1 MNAHASTT
9 PARLPGL
16 DLLRALAIVLVI
28 FSHGPPVIQGEM
40 PTFLCDFL
48 NAIRRGGWIG
58 VDLFFVL
65 SGFLVSGLLM
75 REHQR
80 HGCIK
85 PVRFLVRRGWKLYP
99 PLAVFLIFVMVQTYV
114 QHGYWPTDRMIVNL
128 LWIQNYTNGLMNH
141 TWSLAVEE
149 HAYFTIAA
157 VFGLASWWG
166 TKSKRGLRL
175 GWIPWAFVP
184 IAIVGLVL
192 RMQAAQADA
201 FNEYLHQYPTHL
213 RIDSLLAGVVVAYF
227 YHYHSQALSR
237 IIARHRPH
245 LVVIGIA
252 LLLPPFVLDLKDS
265 PWIYSY
271 GMMTN
276 YLGAV
281 ALLCAMLAIQPRAGL
296 LSRAVAA
303 VGRHSY
309 SIYLWHSS
317 AYRIMLGLITGVY
330 LTKPDWPVPYA
341 LHMAM
346 FLAVSIGFGIVMSF
360 LVEVPTL
367 KLRDKLSPR
376 RSGELKPIDVRETTA
391 QPAPTPPAIA
401 PSSV

>member
-1 MNAHASTT
+1 M
-9 PARLPGL
+9 
-16 DLLRALAIVLVI
+16 LRALAIVLVI
-28 FSHGPPVIQGEM
+28 VSHGPSVIEGEM
-40 PTFLCDFL
+40 PALLHSLLDAL
-48 NAIRRGGWIG
+48 KRGGWVG

-80 HGCIK
+80 HGSIK

-114 QHGYWPTDRMIVNL
+114 QRGYWPTDRMIVNL
-128 LWIQNYTNGLMNH
+128 LWIQNYTNGLMIH

-149 HAYFTIAA
+149 HAYFIIAL
-157 VFGLASWWG
+157 VFGIASWWG
-166 TKSKRGLRL
+166 TRSKHGLRL

-184 IAIVGLVL
+184 LALVGLAL
-192 RMQAAQADA
+192 RMQAAQADT

-213 RIDSLLAGVVVAYF
+213 RIDSLLAGVVVAYY
-227 YHYHSQALSR
+227 YHYHGTKMSR

-245 LVVIGIA
+245 LVLLGIA
-252 LLLPPFVLDLKDS
+252 LLLPPFVMDLKSS

-271 GMMTN
+271 GMTTN

-281 ALLCAMLAIQPRAGL
+281 ALLCAMLAMQPKTGW
-296 LSRAVAA
+296 LSRGIAA

-317 AYRIMLGLITGVY
+317 AYRLALGLITGVY
-330 LTKPDWPVPYA
+330 LTMPDWPVPYA
-341 LHMAM
+341 VSMGL
-346 FLAVSIGFGIVMSF
+346 FFVVSIGFGILMSV
-360 LVEVPTL
+360 LIEVPTL

-376 RSGELKPIDVRETTA
+376 RSGELKPINVRETA
-391 QPAPTPPAIA
+391 DQPSPTGPMIVANSA
-401 PSSV
+401 